1 MARARAGSDPG
12 PIEDLLSQQ
21 IDPDDYVQVRRLQRL
36 RGDFNYRFCGLRL
49 SSEAVSSA
57 LAREEDE
64 DGIQENIEL
73 YFNEDGNFV
82 ESQPVRNP
90 VARSVVPPPR
100 YRDPRFA
107 YQSVAVIHSVPVF
120 RNNSADYLGFDYT
133 VLFPDK
139 WAMYQLY
146 PESLSD
152 VASDVD
158 TRPPPSTDF
167 VGFGSQ
173 QGLYVVCKG
182 DKWSK
187 MNKSI
192 WAMLMV
198 LCNLCNIAISFDL
211 IGAQRA
217 IAILEKA
224 CYRDVEVIIEE
235 FEEAVRMG
243 RMADRFADNM
253 LPSLLNLLQ
262 KAYVQANLQPP
273 ALTRRAGMAELVRS
287 LQIREAVKNL
297 VTSVVDINDQC
308 AQPGKFLTLQ
318 YYQAR
323 DTFAIYA
330 PQPLGNP
337 NPAPGTDPSAVVAA
351 RVRANPALGDEEAQ
365 LAAVLEASQ
374 RDAYTHS
381 EADQPQPAAAAEEA
395 DQPQPAAAAED
406 DDISPDLLPPG
417 VQFFRSRANVDA
429 DADPFASAVRA
440 LQF

>member
-21 IDPDDYVQVRRLQRL
+21 IGPDDYVQVRRLQRL

-64 DGIQENIEL
+64 DGRQLNIQL

-82 ESQPVRNP
+82 ESQPARHP
-90 VARSVVPPPR
+90 VASTIVPPPR

-107 YQSVAVIHSVPVF
+107 YQSVAVIHSVPVY
-120 RNNSADYLGFDYT
+120 RNNSADYINLDYT
-133 VLFPDK
+133 VLFPDEFALR
-139 WAMYQLY
+139 AMYPLY
-146 PESLSD
+146 LESPLSN
-152 VASDVD
+152 VD
-158 TRPPPSTDF
+158 RRSPPPTDF

-187 MNKSI
+187 MNKPI

-198 LCNLCNIAISFDL
+198 LCNLCNIAIQFDL

-224 CYRDVEVIIEE
+224 CYRDVEVIIDQ
-235 FEEAVRMG
+235 FEWNVRMG
-243 RMADRFADNM
+243 QMADRFADDM
-253 LPSLLNLLQ
+253 LPPLVGSLYR
-262 KAYVQANLQPP
+262 AYVHANMVPP
-273 ALTRRAGMAELVRS
+273 AFTDDRDRSSMVDLVRS
-287 LQIREAVKNL
+287 LQIREAVKTL

-308 AQPGKFLTLQ
+308 AQPGKFLTVQ

-323 DTFAIYA
+323 DTFAIFA

-337 NPAPGTDPSAVVAA
+337 NPAPGTIPDPTAP
-351 RVRANPALGDEEAQ
+351 PALARPVLDEEAEM
-365 LAAVLEASQ
+365 AAVLEASQ

-381 EADQPQPAAAAEEA
+381 EADRPAAAAA
-395 DQPQPAAAAED
+395 GG
-406 DDISPDLLPPG
+406 DISPDLLPPG
-417 VQFFRSRANVDA
+417 VQFFRSLANDDA
-429 DADPFASAVRA
+429 DAAAADPAADPFASAVRA